1 MENLI
6 PHDSYHHAE
15 IEVLRENWASVTP
28 RERQDKFHALP
39 RLDAEELFLRLNAQE
54 QFELINTLTSPE
66 KRSWLRLLAPDDA
79 ADLIQEYPQEE
90 RERLLALLD
99 EDTRTDVIALLAYAE
114 DDAGGLMNPKFV
126 RLRPDV
132 SVDVAVRY
140 LRAQARKHV
149 KTIHYAYVIDAKDKL
164 LGTVSFRELLL
175 APANQLVSDIMET
188 NLITVPEN
196 MDQEEVG
203 RRFSHHGLTAI
214 PVVDKK
220 RRMKGIVTIDDVVEV
235 VEEEAT
241 EDIHKF
247 GGVETLGAPYF
258 QVGLLEM
265 IKKRGGWLVLLF
277 LSEMLTATAMGYY
290 QKEIERAIVLAL
302 FIPLIISS
310 GGNSGSQA
318 STLVIRALALGEI
331 KLRDW
336 WRVLLRELSSGLAL
350 GAILGVIG
358 LCRILLWP
366 RREKIYG
373 EHFLLIGFT
382 VACSLVG
389 TVLWGTLTGSMLPFV
404 LRRLGLDPAS
414 ASAPFVATLVDVT
427 GVIIYFTVASII
439 LSGTLL

>member
-6 PHDSYHHAE
+6 REDTHHPE
-15 IEVLRENWASVTP
+15 IEGLRENWASIAP
-28 RERQDKFHALP
+28 DKRYDTFHALA
-39 RLDAEELFLRLNAQE
+39 RLEAEELFLRLNAQE
-54 QFELINTLTSPE
+54 QFELINRLLWPE

-79 ADLIQEYPQEE
+79 ADLIQECPQEE
-90 RERLLALLD
+90 REKMLSLLD
-99 EDTRTDVIALLAYAE
+99 DENRTDVIALLAYAE

-140 LRAQARKHV
+140 LRAQARKHTQ
-149 KTIHYAYVIDAKDKL
+149 TIHYAYVIDTQDKL

-175 APANQLVSDIMET
+175 APADKLVSDIMET

-196 MDQEEVG
+196 MDQEEVS

-220 RRMKGIVTIDDVVEV
+220 HHMKGIVTIDDVVEV

-241 EDIHKF
+241 EDIHKI
-247 GGVETLGAPYF
+247 GGVEALGAPYF
-258 QVGLLEM
+258 QVGVLEM
-265 IKKRGGWLVLLF
+265 LKKRAGWLVLLF
-277 LSEMLTATAMGYY
+277 LSEMLTASAMGYY
-290 QKEIERAIVLAL
+290 EKEIERAIVLAL

-310 GGNSGSQA
+310 GGNCGSQA

-336 WRVLLRELSSGLAL
+336 RRVFLRELSTGLAL

-358 LCRILLWP
+358 LCRIFFWP
-366 RREKIYG
+366 TSKEIYG
-373 EHFLLIGFT
+373 EYFLLIVLT
-382 VACSLVG
+382 VSLSLIGV
-389 TVLWGTLTGSMLPFV
+389 VLWGTLVGSMLPFF
-404 LRRLGLDPAS
+404 LRRVGLDPAS

-427 GVIIYFTVASII
+427 GIIIYFTVASII